1 MFQVRVDQFEGP
13 LDLLLFFIQRDE
25 LDIYDIPIAS
35 IADEFLEYVRVLEQ
49 IDLDGVGDFLYMAA
63 ILINIKA
70 RVLLPSQEVD
80 EEGDPI
86 DPRTEL
92 VTRLLEYVRYKEAA
106 EQLTTQ
112 LEARA
117 QIFTRGDASSPA
129 INAATGLEAVRQ
141 GSVFDLI
148 SALKRVLSTA
158 TDEPEHQI
166 EGESYSIEEQ
176 QTFIVSELKI
186 HRRQSFVQLVKR
198 RSKAFIITTFLAVLE
213 LARNGVLE
221 IAIMGEAEDFELIA
235 SQPIEEPADTV
246 IVGETEKQ

>member
-80 EEGDPI
+80 AEGEPV

-112 LEARA
+112 LDLRA
-117 QIFTRGDASSPA
+117 QLFTRGDASAPS
-129 INAATGLEAVRQ
+129 INISTGLEAVKQ

-158 TDEPEHQI
+158 DDEPEHHI

-176 QTFIVSELKI
+176 QSYIVAQLKL
-186 HRRQSFVQLVKR
+186 HGRQSFVRLVER

-213 LARNGVLE
+213 LSRNGVVE
-221 IAIMGEAEDFELIA
+221 IRVMGEAEDFELV
-235 SQPIEEPADTV
+235 PIQSTELDTDSV
-246 IVGETEKQ
+246 EVSKTEIQ